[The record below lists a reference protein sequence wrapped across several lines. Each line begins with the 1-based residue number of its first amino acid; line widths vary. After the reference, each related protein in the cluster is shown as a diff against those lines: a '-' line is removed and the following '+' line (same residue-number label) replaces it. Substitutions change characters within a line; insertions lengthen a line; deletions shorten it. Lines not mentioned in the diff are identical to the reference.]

1 MKKKN
6 FPKVRF
12 VFSVVLALIFGGAA
26 PLAETFVQNNVQTAT
41 VMQNL
46 KDGINSGAMFEGL
59 LRLPH
64 IISIVCIII
73 ALLFIA
79 KAISL
84 IVNYFK
90 D

>member
-1 MKKKN
+1 MKKKA

-12 VFSVVLALIFGGAA
+12 IFNVVLALIFSAAA

-64 IISIVCIII
+64 IVSVVCIII

-79 KAISL
+79 KAINL
-84 IVNYFK
+84 IINYFK

>member
-1 MKKKN
+1 MSKKH
-6 FPKVRF
+6 FPKVKF
-12 VFSVVLALIFGGAA
+12 IFNVVLAFIFGAAA
-26 PLAETFVQNNVQTAT
+26 PLAETFVQNNVQSAT
-41 VMQNL
+41 YLQNL
-46 KDGINSGAMFEGL
+46 ENGINSGAMLEGL

-64 IISIVCIII
+64 IVSIVCIII

>member
-12 VFSVVLALIFGGAA
+12 IFNVVLAFIFGGAA
-26 PLAETFVQNNVQTAT
+26 PLVETFVQNNVQSAT
-41 VMQNL
+41 YLQSLEN
-46 KDGINSGAMFEGL
+46 GINSGAMLEGL
-59 LRLPH
+59 SRLPH
-64 IISIVCIII
+64 FVSIVCIII

>member
-6 FPKVRF
+6 FPKVKF
-12 VFSVVLALIFGGAA
+12 AFNVVLAFIFGAAA
-26 PLAETFVQNNVQTAT
+26 PLAETFVQNNVQSAT
-41 VMQNL
+41 YFDKL
-46 KDGINSGAMFEGL
+46 KEGINSGATLEGL

-64 IISIVCIII
+64 FVSIVCILI

-84 IVNYFK
+84 VVNHFK

>member
-1 MKKKN
+1 MKKKI

-12 VFSVVLALIFGGAA
+12 VFNVVLALIFGGAA

-46 KDGINSGAMFEGL
+46 ENGINSGAMFEGL

-64 IISIVCIII
+64 IVSSVCIII
-73 ALLFIA
+73 ALLFIV
-79 KAISL
+79 KAIGL

>member
-1 MKKKN
+1 MKKKS
-6 FPKVRF
+6 FPKARF
-12 VFSVVLALIFGGAA
+12 VFNAVLAFVFGGAA

-41 VMQNL
+41 FMQNL
-46 KDGINSGAMFEGL
+46 ENGINSGVMFEGF

-64 IISIVCIII
+64 IVSIVCIII

>member
-12 VFSVVLALIFGGAA
+12 VFNVVLALIFGGAA

-46 KDGINSGAMFEGL
+46 ENGINSGAMFEGL

-64 IISIVCIII
+64 FVSIVCIII

>member
-6 FPKVRF
+6 FPKVKF
-12 VFSVVLALIFGGAA
+12 TFNVVLAFIFGAAA
-26 PLAETFVQNNVQTAT
+26 PLVETFVQNNVQTAT
-41 VMQNL
+41 VMQSLEN
-46 KDGINSGAMFEGL
+46 GINSGAMLEGL
-59 LRLPH
+59 SRLPH
-64 IISIVCIII
+64 FVSIVCILI

-84 IVNYFK
+84 IVNHFK

>member
-1 MKKKN
+1 MKKKH
-6 FPKVRF
+6 FPKVKF
-12 VFSVVLALIFGGAA
+12 IFSVVLAFIFGGVA
-26 PLAETFVQNNVQTAT
+26 PLAETFVQNNVQSAT
-41 VMQNL
+41 YLQNL

-73 ALLFIA
+73 ALHFIT
-79 KAISL
+79 KAIIL

>member
-1 MKKKN
+1 MKKKS
-6 FPKVRF
+6 FPKVKF
-12 VFSVVLALIFGGAA
+12 IFNAVLAFIFGAAA

-41 VMQNL
+41 YFDKL
-46 KDGINSGAMFEGL
+46 KEGINSSATLEGL

-64 IISIVCIII
+64 IVSIVCIII
-73 ALLFIA
+73 ALLFVA

>member
-1 MKKKN
+1 MSKKN
-6 FPKVRF
+6 FPKVKF
-12 VFSVVLALIFGGAA
+12 IFNVVLAFIFGGAA
-26 PLAETFVQNNVQTAT
+26 PLAETFVQNNVQSPTYL
-41 VMQNL
+41 QNL
-46 KDGINSGAMFEGL
+46 ENGINSSAMLEGL
-59 LRLPH
+59 SRLPH
-64 IISIVCIII
+64 FVSIVCIII

>member
-1 MKKKN
+1 MKKKS

-12 VFSVVLALIFGGAA
+12 IFNMVLAFIFGGAA

-46 KDGINSGAMFEGL
+46 KDGINSSAVLDGL

-64 IISIVCIII
+64 IVSIVCIII

>member
-6 FPKVRF
+6 FPKVKF
-12 VFSVVLALIFGGAA
+12 IFNVVLAFIFGGAA

-64 IISIVCIII
+64 IVSIVCIII

>member
-1 MKKKN
+1 MKKKV
-6 FPKVRF
+6 FPKIRF
-12 VFSVVLALIFGGAA
+12 VFNVVLALIFGGAA

-46 KDGINSGAMFEGL
+46 KDGVNSGAMFEGL

-64 IISIVCIII
+64 IVSVVCIII

-79 KAISL
+79 KAINL

>member
-6 FPKVRF
+6 FPKVKF
-12 VFSVVLALIFGGAA
+12 IFNVVLAFIFGGAA
-26 PLAETFVQNNVQTAT
+26 PLAETFIQNNVQSAT
-41 VMQNL
+41 YLQSLEN
-46 KDGINSGAMFEGL
+46 GINSGAMLEGL
-59 LRLPH
+59 SRLSH

>member
-6 FPKVRF
+6 FPKVKF
-12 VFSVVLALIFGGAA
+12 IFNVVLAFIFGGAA
-26 PLAETFVQNNVQTAT
+26 PLAETFIQNNVQSAT
-41 VMQNL
+41 YLQSLEN
-46 KDGINSGAMFEGL
+46 GINSGAMLEGL
-59 LRLPH
+59 SRLPH

>member
-12 VFSVVLALIFGGAA
+12 VFNVVLALIFGGAA
-26 PLAETFVQNNVQTAT
+26 PLVETFVQNNVQTAT

-64 IISIVCIII
+64 IVSVVCIII

-79 KAISL
+79 KAINL

>member
-1 MKKKN
+1 MKKKH
-6 FPKVRF
+6 FPKVKF
-12 VFSVVLALIFGGAA
+12 ILIVVLAFIFGGAA
-26 PLAETFVQNNVQTAT
+26 PLAETFVQNNVQSPTYL
-41 VMQNL
+41 QNL
-46 KDGINSGAMFEGL
+46 ENGVNSSAMLEGL

-73 ALLFIA
+73 ALHFIV

>member
-1 MKKKN
+1 MKKKH

-12 VFSVVLALIFGGAA
+12 VFNVVLAFIFGGAA
-26 PLAETFVQNNVQTAT
+26 PLAETFVQNNVQSPTYL
-41 VMQNL
+41 QNL
-46 KDGINSGAMFEGL
+46 ENGVNSSAMLEGL
-59 LRLPH
+59 SRLPH
-64 IISIVCIII
+64 FVSIVCIII